1 MAGRSKVPL
10 TWGVEHDEHR
20 GVFLHK
26 LVKVFI
32 AQVIN
37 GAALICPGS
46 LGDLGLWRL
55 RTGRPKTGRAQS
67 TRRGRCSPH
76 PHWLSQPASGAPRN
90 LSGGAGVGGTP
101 RPCPT
106 PSSPQEPRGAQ
117 LYPPANCGFQLWL
130 SRQVRKPHFL
140 PGIKVGWGDLSASKS
155 LANWQE

>member
-90 LSGGAGVGGTP
+90 LSRGAGVGGTP
-101 RPCPT
+101 RPCPP

-117 LYPPANCGFQLWL
+117 LISSGKQRLPAVALQAVQETSLPPWDQGGVGGFV
-130 SRQVRKPHFL
+130 S
-140 PGIKVGWGDLSASKS
+140 I
-155 LANWQE
+155 